1 MHSIRVQDVV
11 RLCGGKLLNGR
22 EDLVLNNF
30 STDTR
35 KINKGDVYVG
45 IVGEK
50 FDGNDFYEDAIKKGA
65 NCLILSKEPKGYD
78 KDVTIVIVEDT
89 LKCLQEL
96 AKYKRSLYDIPVIA
110 ITGSSGKTSTK
121 DIIYSVVSKKYK
133 TCKTQGNYNNHLGV
147 PLTILSLK
155 DDDEVLVVELGMNH
169 FGEISLL
176 SSISRPTISIITN
189 IGTSH
194 IDNLGSMEGIRQA
207 KLEILDGMIGRDV
220 IINGDDKMLLEVLDE
235 LKNNYNVRTISI
247 DNDGDY
253 KGIHIKEN
261 VFSSKFDIASKLKD
275 ITVNVGGKVY
285 VYNAIVAYTVGKMLD
300 IRDNDIKEGIQEFK
314 LSAHRLENKIMT
326 NGAIVIDDT
335 YNATP
340 EAVSS
345 SISLLSRVKE
355 RRRILVF
362 GNMFGLGEHTEELH
376 INLGSDVVDSNV
388 DILVTIGEYAKLVG
402 DKAISLG
409 MNKDNVI
416 NFKEEMDS
424 YQFLDKLIKPNDII
438 LVKGSHAMNMVN
450 IVNHLVK

>member
-1 MHSIRVQDVV
+1 MHSINVQDVV
-11 RLCGGKLLNGR
+11 KLCGGRLLNGS
-22 EDLVLNNF
+22 EDLILNNF

-45 IVGEK
+45 IVGDK

-65 NCLILSKEPKGYD
+65 NCLILSKEPKDYD
-78 KDVTIVIVEDT
+78 KSVTIVIVEDT

-121 DIIYSVVSKKYK
+121 DIVYSVVSKKYK

-155 DDDEVLVVELGMNH
+155 DDDEVLVIELGMNH

-176 SSISRPTISIITN
+176 SSIAQPTISIITN

-207 KLEILDGMIGRDV
+207 KLEILDGMIGNEV
-220 IINGDDKMLLEVLDE
+220 IINGDDKMLIQVLDD
-235 LKNNYNVRTISI
+235 LKEDYDVKAVVI

-253 KGIHIKEN
+253 KGVNLEED
-261 VFSSKFDIASKLKD
+261 VFSSKFDID
-275 ITVNVGGKVY
+275 NYIENVTVNVGGKVY
-285 VYNAIVAYTVGKMLD
+285 VYNAIVAYAVGKMLD
-300 IRDNDIKEGIQEFK
+300 INDEDIKEGIADFK
-314 LSAHRLENKIMT
+314 LSVHRLEKKMMS
-326 NGAIVIDDT
+326 NGAMVIDDT

-345 SISLLSRVKE
+345 SISLLSRVKDK
-355 RRRILVF
+355 RRVLVL
-362 GNMFGLGEHTEELH
+362 GNMFGLGEYTEELH
-376 INLGSDVVDSNV
+376 IKLGEDVVNNNV
-388 DILVTIGEYAKLVG
+388 DILVTIGDYAKMVG
-402 DKAISLG
+402 ERAIELG

-424 YQFLDKLIKPNDII
+424 YQFLDELIEENDIV

-450 IVNHLVK
+450 IVNYLVK